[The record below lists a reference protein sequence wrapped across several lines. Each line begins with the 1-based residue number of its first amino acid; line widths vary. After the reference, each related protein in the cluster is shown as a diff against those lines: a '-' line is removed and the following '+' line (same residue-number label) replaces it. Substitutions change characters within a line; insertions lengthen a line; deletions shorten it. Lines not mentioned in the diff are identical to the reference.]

1 MFKLYDYCRSSACF
15 RVRIALNLK
24 QLPYEQVFVDL
35 LKEGGQQLTAKYALV
50 NPQKLV
56 PTLFDEAN
64 NITLTQSMAIIEY
77 LEENYPQIA
86 LLPEN
91 KVERAH
97 VRSLANMIACDIHPL
112 NNLRVLKYLK
122 HDLHLSEELKNQWYH
137 HWIREGFSAVEK
149 VLKRNDKTTSFC
161 FGEQPTLADI
171 CLVPQMYNA
180 QRFKVKIEDF
190 PVISRI
196 NENCLKLPA
205 FINALPEKQPDAMNS

>member
-24 QLPYEQVFVDL
+24 QLPYEQIFVDL
-35 LKEGGQQLTAKYALV
+35 LKEGGQQLTEKYALV

-56 PTLFDEAN
+56 PALFDEAN

-91 KVERAH
+91 KLERAR

-137 HWIREGFSAVEK
+137 HWIREGFNAVEK
-149 VLKRNDKTTSFC
+149 VLKRNDKATSFC

-180 QRFKVKIEDF
+180 QRFKVKVEDF
-190 PVISRI
+190 PIISRV

-205 FINALPEKQPDAMNS
+205 FINALPEKQADASNQ

>member
-137 HWIREGFSAVEK
+137 HWIKEGFSAIEK
-149 VLKRNDKTTSFC
+149 VLKRNDKATSFC

-180 QRFKVKIEDF
+180 QRFKVKVEDF
-190 PVISRI
+190 PIISRV

-205 FINALPEKQPDAMNS
+205 FINALPEKQPDASNQ

>member
-77 LEENYPQIA
+77 LEENHPQIA

-91 KVERAH
+91 KVERAR

-149 VLKRNDKTTSFC
+149 VLKRNDKATSYC

-180 QRFKVKIEDF
+180 QRFKVKVEDF
-190 PVISRI
+190 PIISRV